1 MVEIAHASDNSQ
13 IAYVDG
19 RPLLSKYNP
28 AGEIKRFVDR
38 VIPASSPGAV
48 VVLGDVFLYIGTEI
62 ANRLPETTVI
72 SILYDPDLAKPT
84 SSEYHFALQFDS
96 IEQLRRDLEAH
107 LTELDMQSL
116 SVVEWDPSSR
126 TFPKKAET
134 ARQILTDLLNTQSGN
149 IATTAYF
156 GKRWIRNAVDNFLMT
171 DRLGTFSTSSKP
183 VLIAASGPTLRTA
196 IATIKKNRAAFE
208 LWSLPSAICGLYAS
222 DIIPDLVI
230 LTDPGYYS
238 LLHFHPLA
246 GRRKIPVAMPLTA
259 ARGVWKF
266 ASRVLPLNQGFF
278 FEETLLS
285 FYGKKAM
292 GISPNGSVAGTALE
306 LSSRHGSV
314 TVFAGLDFS
323 TDDIHTHIQ
332 PHMFDMILDYSAQ
345 RDRPVLAQKYE
356 RLYKQHFSP
365 KFAGRKGPLESYAS
379 WFERYL
385 GRLHGN
391 VYRLCPSKV
400 HIKGFTEIEP
410 EDLESIGSNGDNRH
424 TPRFSPYRVQTSNER
439 RETLIN
445 MLQSWIDSLASFCGR
460 YTDLPV
466 TTSSF
471 FTQNELLLTY
481 FVETRTVLGSRSHA
495 LSVGDLA
502 EPIDKSVIFLRG
514 LVNRLSL

>member
-208 LWSLPSAICGLYAS
+208 LWSLPS
-222 DIIPDLVI
+222 V
-230 LTDPGYYS
+230 
-238 LLHFHPLA
+238 
-246 GRRKIPVAMPLTA
+246 
-259 ARGVWKF
+259 
-266 ASRVLPLNQGFF
+266 
-278 FEETLLS
+278 
-285 FYGKKAM
+285 
-292 GISPNGSVAGTALE
+292 
-306 LSSRHGSV
+306 
-314 TVFAGLDFS
+314 
-323 TDDIHTHIQ
+323 
-332 PHMFDMILDYSAQ
+332 
-345 RDRPVLAQKYE
+345 
-356 RLYKQHFSP
+356 
-365 KFAGRKGPLESYAS
+365 
-379 WFERYL
+379 
-385 GRLHGN
+385 
-391 VYRLCPSKV
+391 
-400 HIKGFTEIEP
+400 
-410 EDLESIGSNGDNRH
+410 
-424 TPRFSPYRVQTSNER
+424 
-439 RETLIN
+439 
-445 MLQSWIDSLASFCGR
+445 
-460 YTDLPV
+460 
-466 TTSSF
+466 
-471 FTQNELLLTY
+471 
-481 FVETRTVLGSRSHA
+481 
-495 LSVGDLA
+495 
-502 EPIDKSVIFLRG
+502 
-514 LVNRLSL
+514 